1 MMTREDL
8 ERKIRISQGIIDEL
22 NTENQEQQLY
32 INHLLQVKKDLS
44 ESIKRMLKAA
54 DRMSDLFADMR
65 TANVTADVQD
75 KLAEVRDEKVR
86 SKFSK
91 VTIGEDGRYE

>member
-32 INHLLQVKKDLS
+32 INHLLQVKKLS
-44 ESIKRMLKAA
+44 LIH
-54 DRMSDLFADMR
+54 
-65 TANVTADVQD
+65 
-75 KLAEVRDEKVR
+75 
-86 SKFSK
+86 
-91 VTIGEDGRYE
+91 I